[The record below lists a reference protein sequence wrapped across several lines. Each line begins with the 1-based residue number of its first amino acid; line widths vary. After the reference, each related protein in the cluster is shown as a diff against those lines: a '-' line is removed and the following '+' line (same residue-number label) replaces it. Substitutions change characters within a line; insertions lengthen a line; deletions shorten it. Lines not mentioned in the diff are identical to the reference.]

1 MHHVHRRRPGH
12 RPDHRAGLKVT
23 STDHFSAHAAH
34 YARHRPSYPAELFDW
49 LAAQSPARELA
60 WDCAT
65 GNGQAALA
73 LAEHFQRVHATDFS
87 AEQLAQAT
95 PHPRVGYLQ
104 APADTSG
111 LVTQSCDLV
120 TVAQALH
127 WFCHERFFAEVRRVL
142 KPGGL
147 FAAWT
152 YTLLHGDPDLTEI
165 VRDYST
171 NTVGAWWPPERR
183 WVDLGYRGMP
193 FPCADIDV
201 PGFEI
206 RRQLTLDEVLDYL
219 RTWSSTQ
226 RCLKETGV
234 DPCLALRAR
243 LQELWPAPE
252 ARKTIVW
259 PIILRCGRVE

>member
-1 MHHVHRRRPGH
+1 MPRTTRGTVRPT
-12 RPDHRAGLKVT
+12 RP
-23 STDHFSAHAAH
+23 
-34 YARHRPSYPAELFDW
+34 ELFAW
-49 LAAQSPARELA
+49 LAAQSPARDLA

-73 LAEHFQRVHATDFS
+73 LAEHFQQVHATDF
-87 AEQLAQAT
+87 LGRAT
-95 PHPRVGYLQ
+95 GAGDTPSPHRLPAGAGRGQRPGRAKLRPGHGCPGPALVLQ
-104 APADTSG
+104 R
-111 LVTQSCDLV
+111 
-120 TVAQALH
+120 
-127 WFCHERFFAEVRRVL
+127 RFFAEVRRVL

-152 YTLLHGDPDLTEI
+152 YTLLHGDPALTEI

-171 NTVGAWWPPERR
+171 NTVGAYWPPERR

-193 FPCADIDV
+193 FPCADIEAPD
-201 PGFEI
+201 FEI
-206 RRQLTLDEVLDYL
+206 RRELTLDEVLDYL

-234 DPCLALRAR
+234 DPCLALRGR
-243 LQELWPAPE
+243 LQELWPTPD

-259 PIILRCGRVE
+259 PIILRCGRIE

>member
-1 MHHVHRRRPGH
+1 VHHVHRRRPGH

-34 YARHRPSYPAELFDW
+34 YARHRPSYPPELFAW

-104 APADTSG
+104 APAEASG
-111 LVTQSCDLV
+111 LAAQSCDLV

-152 YTLLHGDPDLTEI
+152 YTLLHGDPELTEI

-201 PGFEI
+201 
-206 RRQLTLDEVLDYL
+206 RL
-219 RTWSSTQ
+219 SS
-226 RCLKETGV
+226 RSGV
-234 DPCLALRAR
+234 N
-243 LQELWPAPE
+243 
-252 ARKTIVW
+252 
-259 PIILRCGRVE
+259 